1 MDTPPFPRLRLPAL
15 PPPPPWLLAELR
27 NRVVLLLNHVLQQE
41 PEAQQRLRRQAGKC
55 ITVRAPA
62 LLPPGWAAGEE
73 GEALTLQVTSAGL
86 LAEAAPGQAADLT
99 LSLQADSATALAQRL
114 LAGQRPPVAIAG
126 DVQLAAEVAW
136 LIDHVRWD
144 VEEDLARLVGDAA
157 AHTLAGWAR
166 ALAEALR
173 THVLPRART
182 LAGRAAAWRGAA
194 KQERA
199 AGDGAAA

>member
-15 PPPPPWLLAELR
+15 PLPPPWLLAELR

-41 PEAQQRLRRQAGKC
+41 PEAQQRLRRQAGKR
-55 ITVRAPA
+55 ITVRAAA
-62 LLPPGWAAGEE
+62 LLPPGWAAGAE

-86 LAEAAPGQAADLT
+86 LAEAAPGQVADLT
-99 LSLQADSATALAQRL
+99 LSLQEDSATALAQRL
-114 LAGQRPPVAIAG
+114 LAGERPSVAIAG

-157 AHTLAGWAR
+157 AHTLVGWGR

-173 THVLPRART
+173 AHVLPRARA
-182 LAGRAAAWRGAA
+182 LVARAAARRQGRAAA
-194 KQERA
+194 
-199 AGDGAAA
+199 GDGVDA